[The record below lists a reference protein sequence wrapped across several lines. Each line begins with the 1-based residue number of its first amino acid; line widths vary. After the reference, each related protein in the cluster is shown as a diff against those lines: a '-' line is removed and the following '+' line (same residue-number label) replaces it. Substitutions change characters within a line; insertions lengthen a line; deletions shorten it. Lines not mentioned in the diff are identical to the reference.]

1 MPPVGSFRFIN
12 LNVDLFRLQKLLGNV
27 VISQGGVVPHIA
39 PVSCMIVVFLF
50 VNLDLFST
58 LRNFC
63 PQNRVNQR
71 RTRQSARSF
80 SSFHFYI
87 CTVHQGCILVIYY
100 FFQLSN
106 YMRFIEFFCRN
117 KNYRVS
123 KAAVLEYGR
132 GSKLFCE
139 AVSVVGLCGKK
150 KLEKQ
155 ALPPNPQFLQKNNGV
170 DIVVSF
176 PASTFVHTAFRRRDQ
191 IQSSSLSVS
200 TNKVYLECST

>member
-71 RTRQSARSF
+71 RTRRSARSF

-106 YMRFIEFFCRN
+106 YMRFIEFFFAETRTIVLVRLLSSN
-117 KNYRVS
+117 M
-123 KAAVLEYGR
+123 AVGP
-132 GSKLFCE
+132 SC
-139 AVSVVGLCGKK
+139 SVRQCL
-150 KLEKQ
+150 
-155 ALPPNPQFLQKNNGV
+155 
-170 DIVVSF
+170 
-176 PASTFVHTAFRRRDQ
+176 
-191 IQSSSLSVS
+191 
-200 TNKVYLECST
+200 